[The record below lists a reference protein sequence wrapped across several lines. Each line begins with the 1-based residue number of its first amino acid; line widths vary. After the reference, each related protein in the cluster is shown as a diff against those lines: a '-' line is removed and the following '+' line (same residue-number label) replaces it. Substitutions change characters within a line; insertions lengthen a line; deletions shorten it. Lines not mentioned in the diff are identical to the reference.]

1 MIQPRNGYNQYYF
14 SLDSTV
20 LEAKLARP
28 RSGRGRGQNFGL
40 EALTPLQC
48 ILFNSRLP
56 DVVNVR
62 VQFETRQLND
72 ARLSSLHCRA
82 YITKYFIKKGSKV
95 YCTFVDA
102 SKAFDKVLHN
112 GLFVKPLKRNVSVRF
127 VYVLRNWYSKL
138 CASVIWNG
146 VIGPVFPI
154 HCGVRTS
161 RWYFIT
167 VAVFSLY

>member
-1 MIQPRNGYNQYYF
+1 MFNHVFHVFVTNVAMIQPRNGYNQYYF

-95 YCTFVDA
+95 YCAFVDA

-112 GLFVKPLKRNVSVRF
+112 GSFVKLLKKNVS
-127 VYVLRNWYSKL
+127 L
-138 CASVIWNG
+138 
-146 VIGPVFPI
+146 IGLYIFLEI
-154 HCGVRTS
+154 GTEAAAQTS
-161 RWYFIT
+161 SDATAAAQYAT
-167 VAVFSLY
+167 